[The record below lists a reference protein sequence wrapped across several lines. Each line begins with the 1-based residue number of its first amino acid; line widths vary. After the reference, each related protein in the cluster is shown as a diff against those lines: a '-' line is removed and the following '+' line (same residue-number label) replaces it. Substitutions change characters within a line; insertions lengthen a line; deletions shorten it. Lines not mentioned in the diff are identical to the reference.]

1 LFSAGRGDR
10 LFVIRQSLTPALIAL
25 AFPNGTFPSS
35 DRTGLSHSW
44 RTVLNRILE
53 NKPYKIVRK
62 IVIAIVGVSVILI
75 GAAMIF
81 LPGPAIVVI
90 PVGLAILATEFAW
103 AKVLLHKLKEKI
115 PWKTTAK
122 VF

>member
-1 LFSAGRGDR
+1 
-10 LFVIRQSLTPALIAL
+10 VEEV
-25 AFPNGTFPSS
+25 
-35 DRTGLSHSW
+35 
-44 RTVLNRILE
+44 VLNRLLD
-53 NKPYKIVRK
+53 KPYKIVRK
-62 IVIAIVGVSVILI
+62 IVIAILGVSVLLI

-115 PWKTTAK
+115 RWNHGERNLT
-122 VF
+122 

>member
-1 LFSAGRGDR
+1 
-10 LFVIRQSLTPALIAL
+10 
-25 AFPNGTFPSS
+25 
-35 DRTGLSHSW
+35 
-44 RTVLNRILE
+44 VLNRILE
-53 NKPYKIVRK
+53 NKSYKIVRK
-62 IVIAIVGVSVILI
+62 IVIAIVGVSMLLI

-115 PWKTTAK
+115 RWNHSERNLT
-122 VF
+122 

>member
-1 LFSAGRGDR
+1 MN
-10 LFVIRQSLTPALIAL
+10 SLI
-25 AFPNGTFPSS
+25 
-35 DRTGLSHSW
+35 
-44 RTVLNRILE
+44 NRILE
-53 NKPYKIVRK
+53 NKPYKMVRK
-62 IVIAIVGVSVILI
+62 IVIGIVGVSVLCV

>member
-1 LFSAGRGDR
+1 MN
-10 LFVIRQSLTPALIAL
+10 SLI
-25 AFPNGTFPSS
+25 
-35 DRTGLSHSW
+35 
-44 RTVLNRILE
+44 NRILE
-53 NKPYKIVRK
+53 NKPYKMVRK
-62 IVIAIVGVSVILI
+62 TVIGIVGVSVLCV

>member
-1 LFSAGRGDR
+1 MN
-10 LFVIRQSLTPALIAL
+10 SLI
-25 AFPNGTFPSS
+25 
-35 DRTGLSHSW
+35 
-44 RTVLNRILE
+44 NRILE
-53 NKPYKIVRK
+53 NKPYKMVRK
-62 IVIAIVGVSVILI
+62 IVIGIVGMSVLCV

-103 AKVLLHKLKEKI
+103 AKALLHKLKEKI